1 MSAMTRGGDDKGDAM
16 IESYRELVSLASEG
30 IEEYLA
36 VVAELQDAS
45 IVLGQIGKDTPIDAE
60 QWAANLT
67 AKITET
73 MAEDGVVP
81 HYYISA
87 LIYSLHQMGQA
98 FLFDGLEG
106 AVRNKF
112 VEDNI

>member
-1 MSAMTRGGDDKGDAM
+1 MSAMARGGDDKGDAM
-16 IESYRELVSLASEG
+16 IESYRELVSFASEG